1 MEAFPRRGQAVSL
14 VIDASAA
21 LAWLYPDETTP
32 FIEAVFDKVI
42 EEDAWVPSIWRLEV
56 ANSLMWSV
64 RRGRMTLLKRDG
76 ILADLASLPIFDD
89 SQTGLHS
96 WGRTLGLADAHQ
108 LTVYDAAYLELASR
122 LSLPLATLD
131 EDLRKA
137 AQLENVPL
145 LGK

>member
-1 MEAFPRRGQAVSL
+1 
-14 VIDASAA
+14 
-21 LAWLYPDETTP
+21 
-32 FIEAVFDKVI
+32 
-42 EEDAWVPSIWRLEV
+42 
-56 ANSLMWSV
+56 
-64 RRGRMTLLKRDG
+64 MTLLKRDG